1 MFSFEWRS
9 NTEHT
14 SLSKRRRGQHLI
26 KAQKQILTNI
36 LRDYNPYKSII
47 MKEYKFS
54 RLVFQSLLS
63 GSFYTNERSQKSKYL
78 DEKEAE
84 FPEQVVKVIEK
95 IC

>member
-1 MFSFEWRS
+1 
-9 NTEHT
+9 
-14 SLSKRRRGQHLI
+14 
-26 KAQKQILTNI
+26 
-36 LRDYNPYKSII
+36 

-95 IC
+95 YVSHPTPPITIRDIKSKVHQKWGLNYCDWKITKIIKKRFNYSYK

>member
-1 MFSFEWRS
+1 
-9 NTEHT
+9 
-14 SLSKRRRGQHLI
+14 
-26 KAQKQILTNI
+26 
-36 LRDYNPYKSII
+36 

-63 GSFYTNERSQKSKYL
+63 DSFYTNERSQKSKYL

-95 IC
+95 YVSHLTPSITIRDIKSKVNQE

>member
-1 MFSFEWRS
+1 
-9 NTEHT
+9 
-14 SLSKRRRGQHLI
+14 
-26 KAQKQILTNI
+26 
-36 LRDYNPYKSII
+36 

-84 FPEQVVKVIEK
+84 FPDQVVKVIEK
-95 IC
+95 DVSHPTSPITIRDIKSKVHQEWGLNYSDWKITKIIKKRSNYSYK

>member
-1 MFSFEWRS
+1 
-9 NTEHT
+9 
-14 SLSKRRRGQHLI
+14 
-26 KAQKQILTNI
+26 
-36 LRDYNPYKSII
+36 

-84 FPEQVVKVIEK
+84 FLEQVVKVIEK
-95 IC
+95 YVSHPTSPITIRDIKLKVHQE

>member
-1 MFSFEWRS
+1 
-9 NTEHT
+9 
-14 SLSKRRRGQHLI
+14 
-26 KAQKQILTNI
+26 
-36 LRDYNPYKSII
+36 

-95 IC
+95 YVSHPKPQSQLEILNRRYTKSED

>member
-1 MFSFEWRS
+1 
-9 NTEHT
+9 
-14 SLSKRRRGQHLI
+14 
-26 KAQKQILTNI
+26 
-36 LRDYNPYKSII
+36 

-95 IC
+95 DVSHPTPPITIRDIKIEGTPRVRTKLQ

>member
-1 MFSFEWRS
+1 
-9 NTEHT
+9 
-14 SLSKRRRGQHLI
+14 
-26 KAQKQILTNI
+26 
-36 LRDYNPYKSII
+36 

-84 FPEQVVKVIEK
+84 FPEQAVKVIEK
-95 IC
+95 YVSRLTPPITVRDIKSKVHQE